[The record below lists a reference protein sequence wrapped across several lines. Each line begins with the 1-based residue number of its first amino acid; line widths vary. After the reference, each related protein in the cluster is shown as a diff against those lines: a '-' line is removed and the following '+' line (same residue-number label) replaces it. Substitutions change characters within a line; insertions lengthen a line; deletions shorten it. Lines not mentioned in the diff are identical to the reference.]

1 MMPAKTWNVRDQT
14 TEALRKEY
22 EKCYTTIV
30 KYNRWIAKAAT
41 KEEAKKL
48 VDGKFA
54 YKEKAN
60 NIELELM
67 RRRANGD
74 ETF

>member
-1 MMPAKTWNVRDQT
+1 MIAKSWNIRDQT
-14 TEALRKEY
+14 TEALKKEC
-22 EKCYTTIV
+22 EKCYTIIV

-41 KEEAKKL
+41 MEEAKKL
-48 VDGKFA
+48 VEEKYA

-60 NIELELM
+60 DIELEIM
-67 RRRANGD
+67 KRRANGE

>member
-1 MMPAKTWNVRDQT
+1 MMQAKKWNVRDQP
-14 TEALRKEY
+14 TEALKKEC
-22 EKCYTTIV
+22 EKCYTIIV

-41 KEEAKKL
+41 MEEAKKL
-48 VDGKFA
+48 LEEKYA

-60 NIELELM
+60 DIELELM
-67 RRRANGD
+67 RRRANGE

>member
-14 TEALRKEY
+14 TEVLKKEVD
-22 EKCYTTIV
+22 KCYTMIV
-30 KYNRWIAKAAT
+30 KYNRWIARAAT
-41 KEEAKKL
+41 AEEAKAL
-48 VDGKFA
+48 VNEKFK
-54 YKEKAN
+54 YKAKAN

-67 RRRANGD
+67 RRRAEGE

>member
-1 MMPAKTWNVRDQT
+1 MMPAKTWNVRDQP
-14 TEALRKEY
+14 TEALKKEC
-22 EKCYTTIV
+22 EKYYTIIV

-41 KEEAKKL
+41 MEEAKKL
-48 VDGKFA
+48 VEEKFA
-54 YKEKAN
+54 YKTKAN

-67 RRRANGD
+67 RRRANGE

>member
-14 TEALRKEY
+14 TEELKKEID
-22 EKCYTTIV
+22 KCYTMII
-30 KYNRWIAKAAT
+30 KYNRWITRSASA
-41 KEEAKKL
+41 EEAKVL
-48 VDGKFA
+48 IDEKFN
-54 YKEKAN
+54 YKKKAD

-67 RRRANGD
+67 RRSAEGE